1 MSADVADTPLP
12 LNVPTPAKND
22 RQDNVADN
30 LDDIPAELRFDFTDR
45 DDNPDTADRTPF
57 ALGPHR
63 LYARRPKDFT
73 MLALASAMSGMAD
86 NGDIAY
92 AVMLFC
98 TDAFDGPTRQMIS
111 KLDDTDLYA
120 LIQILCDRWGED
132 TSKWNKEGGN
142 RQQRRAAKSGGG
154 RTRRK

>member
-12 LNVPTPAKND
+12 LDVETD
-22 RQDNVADN
+22 GTDGQDNLA
-30 LDDIPAELRFDFTDR
+30 DIPAELRFDFAERSEED
-45 DDNPDTADRTPF
+45 AVRTPF

-63 LYARRPKDFT
+63 LFARKPKDFT

-98 TDAFDGPTRQMIS
+98 HDAFDGPTRQMVS
-111 KLDDTDLYA
+111 KLDDTALSH
-120 LIQILCDRWGED
+120 LIQTLCDRWGED
-132 TSKWNKEGGN
+132 TSKWNKGGN
-142 RQQRRAAKSGGG
+142 RQQRRAAKSGGA
-154 RTRRK
+154 RSRRK

>member
-12 LNVPTPAKND
+12 LDVQQNGPSG
-22 RQDNVADN
+22 QDDLA
-30 LDDIPAELRFDFTDR
+30 DIPAELRFDFTDR
-45 DDNPDTADRTPF
+45 DDDDADRTPF
-57 ALGPHR
+57 ALGQRR
-63 LYARRPKDFT
+63 LFARKPKDFT

-86 NGDIAY
+86 SGDIAY

-98 TDAFDGPTRQMIS
+98 HDSFDGPTRQVIS
-111 KLDDTDLYA
+111 KLDDTDLYN
-120 LIQILCDRWGED
+120 LIQVLCERWGED
-132 TSKWNKEGGN
+132 TSKWQQRGGN